1 MKKDTSGQSPIY
13 TQKKERL
20 NGINEVKNQAINEE
34 VSDWG
39 QSQVALWLMH
49 LLYSNYVIQMNT
61 F

>member
-39 QSQVALWLMH
+39 QSQVALID
-49 LLYSNYVIQMNT
+49 SPFV
-61 F
+61 